1 MLSKAQECGATGG
14 TIFLGQGTVQS
25 NKLLDILGL
34 NEAQKEI
41 LMIATTEELCSDLQ
55 DKLCEHFKFSKK
67 NKGIAF
73 SIPFSRWKLKSN
85 EEEKREIHREFNP
98 SHYCIMTIVDKGKSK
113 DCIKSA
119 KAAGARGGT
128 IMHGHGAG
136 VPMDFY
142 FPLIIEPQKDIV
154 MVLTPKDNLTAIM
167 DKIIADLELY
177 KEGKGVIFALPVIK
191 ISGLIEN
198 KGVRV

>member
-85 EEEKREIHREFNP
+85 EEENSQMIREIDE
-98 SHYCIMTIVDKGKSK
+98 KW
-113 DCIKSA
+113 
-119 KAAGARGGT
+119 
-128 IMHGHGAG
+128 
-136 VPMDFY
+136 
-142 FPLIIEPQKDIV
+142 IEVTTLKNI
-154 MVLTPKDNLTAIM
+154 
-167 DKIIADLELY
+167 
-177 KEGKGVIFALPVIK
+177 
-191 ISGLIEN
+191 
-198 KGVRV
+198 